1 MEKDTQQFN
10 DVADKLRAELS
21 LMSEE
26 EYMNEVLKEDP
37 DFDQRMEDALKTKV
51 DQFDFNEVELKFL
64 DGMKFYLPQAFWEE
78 HGLDEYYH
86 EDTHLAIL
94 CEENPVVAQDFIKEL
109 FKGGC
114 KRADA
119 EPEQE
124 NFKPIEEILNALQ
137 EGVVNE
143 TYSDELRRR
152 FHSQSD
158 ACKIEII
165 RTLLAGKEYDFGWCS
180 WVLAEEWWDDVLIP
194 DVIKVWKVFPDWGWA
209 NVIARRFPYDYVKE
223 HQKELG
229 LFYYEGVC
237 TRLAKEKDFIINK
250 RRLSRRDYLW
260 ILANNRIHI
269 TNAEADKLLFDYVI
283 LSLRKENQRLSEGK
297 EAEWWRYVDA
307 DSVKPDICHY
317 LTRLFNCK
325 PSLLLLPWVANY
337 ASALCITGNMAT
349 VAKLINWNRFLQS
362 NVPSFMEEKG
372 GKAMCLEQ
380 IEEPFNE
387 HMDKSWRRFVE
398 LAIATCP
405 VSKDIDEEEFGISE
419 DEYLRR

>member
-26 EYMNEVLKEDP
+26 EYMNEVLKEDS
-37 DFDQRMEDALKTKV
+37 DFDQRMDAALKKKH
-51 DQFDFNEVELKFL
+51 DQFVFNEVELKFL

-86 EDTHLAIL
+86 DDMHLAIL
-94 CEENPVVAQDFIKEL
+94 SEENPMAAQDVIKEL
-109 FKGGC
+109 IKGGC

-124 NFKPIEEILNALQ
+124 NFKPIEEILDALH
-137 EGVVNE
+137 EGVVNGA
-143 TYSDELRRR
+143 YSDELRRR
-152 FHSQSD
+152 FHGQSNV
-158 ACKIEII
+158 CKIEII
-165 RTLLAGKEYDFGWCS
+165 RTLLATKEFDFGWCS

-194 DVIKVWKVFPDWGWA
+194 DVIKVWKVFPDGGWA
-209 NVIARRFPYDYVKE
+209 NVITRRFPYEYVKE

-229 LFYYEGVC
+229 MYYYEGVC
-237 TRLAKEKDFIINK
+237 TRLAKDKDFTINK
-250 RRLSRRDYLW
+250 QRLTRRDYLW
-260 ILANNRIHI
+260 IQANNRIHI
-269 TNAEADKLLFDYVI
+269 KKAEADKLLFDYVI
-283 LSLRKENQRLSEGK
+283 LSLRKENQLLNEGK
-297 EAEWWRYVDA
+297 EAEWWRYVDV
-307 DSVKPDICHY
+307 DSVKPDNYHY
-317 LTRLFNCK
+317 FTRLFNCK
-325 PSLLLLPWVANY
+325 PTLLLLPWVANY

-372 GKAMCLEQ
+372 GEAMCLEQ

-398 LAIATCP
+398 LAIRTCP
-405 VSKDIDEEEFGISE
+405 IDSDGEYEFCVDDDGSFS
-419 DEYLRR
+419 